1 MAGDYEI
8 YQEELDALNK
18 KNDEISQ
25 EDLRLIK
32 SAVEKQNQKIKSY
45 FKEDYLYYIA
55 EFFIEKG
62 YANVV
67 YQLNLCLTK
76 YKPASVRDIV
86 YTICDAFEAVW
97 DDLLWRKERFE
108 QYQKRIEE
116 IDLKEKK
123 HGIQT
128 QIAMFYEQCKIDIS
142 MIQADDSKAKKR
154 YRLNDAMRN
163 RISDELHRLEFPYDK
178 ISEMYNISKSMV
190 SKLANKEDSINYI
203 SAEILEKLA
212 NFFHCSKEYI
222 LCDTNDRLE
231 TRMILDGEDG
241 RGDFSVSFKLNN
253 REVEKLI
260 KYLSQHYNDKFVE
273 SLFIITR
280 ILNKADARY
289 FIKLI
294 SILGK
299 FVDRGRECE
308 FIIPHKEGDEK

>member
-97 DDLLWRKERFE
+97 DDLLWRKLPV
-108 QYQKRIEE
+108 Y
-116 IDLKEKK
+116 
-123 HGIQT
+123 
-128 QIAMFYEQCKIDIS
+128 
-142 MIQADDSKAKKR
+142 
-154 YRLNDAMRN
+154 
-163 RISDELHRLEFPYDK
+163 
-178 ISEMYNISKSMV
+178 
-190 SKLANKEDSINYI
+190 
-203 SAEILEKLA
+203 
-212 NFFHCSKEYI
+212 
-222 LCDTNDRLE
+222 
-231 TRMILDGEDG
+231 
-241 RGDFSVSFKLNN
+241 FK
-253 REVEKLI
+253 
-260 KYLSQHYNDKFVE
+260 
-273 SLFIITR
+273 
-280 ILNKADARY
+280 
-289 FIKLI
+289 
-294 SILGK
+294 
-299 FVDRGRECE
+299 
-308 FIIPHKEGDEK
+308 